1 LHLSRRQLVL
11 GEVERVTR
19 FLGFLDAAFQKLER
33 NFLAWAIIFSSLLLF
48 VNVVMRY
55 IFLLPIYWAE
65 ELSRY
70 LMVWVIFI
78 GASQVTLKGG
88 GHIAVDIVPRLLSPR
103 ANKILSFLVNLIG
116 IFFTLV
122 LIYFSFRQMMRV
134 KIAHQVSPAMELP
147 MWIAYLSIPLGMF
160 FMLIRYIQQM
170 VFRLQGKTV
179 EIQEVLD

>member
-1 LHLSRRQLVL
+1 
-11 GEVERVTR
+11 
-19 FLGFLDAAFQKLER
+19 
-33 NFLAWAIIFSSLLLF
+33 
-48 VNVVMRY
+48 M
-55 IFLLPIYWAE
+55 
-65 ELSRY
+65 
-70 LMVWVIFI
+70 IFI

-88 GHIAVDIVPRLLSPR
+88 GHIAVDIAPPPLSPR
-103 ANKILSFLVNLIG
+103 ANKILAFLVNLIG

-147 MWIAYLSIPLGMF
+147 MWIAYLSIPLGTF

>member
-1 LHLSRRQLVL
+1 M
-11 GEVERVTR
+11 TR

-103 ANKILSFLVNLIG
+103 ANKILAFLVNLIG